1 MSVNIVKYNEIIDK
15 INECVNW
22 FERLDIK
29 NNRVDMYLGNGDI
42 LNIRFPEAGI
52 AHLLGINLSYLNMT
66 NKFRKDA
73 VSYDKLKYVLK
84 EPYVFQKLLVSKTI
98 SMENMFSDSIDQKLS
113 VFKDNLSVRI
123 DDIYCVIKYDNEK
136 TYQSINVPDVCD
148 YYVIRKKGSNYLVLG
163 LVKNDNVYNPATSRL
178 YDDEEKFN
186 EFMNRVAKKQ
196 KITYPHLLNIN
207 NPYRDYKV
215 NVFFPLA
222 EKERVL
228 NSVINISQK
237 YSATP
242 AVASDYAFTINKLK
256 NVREDKI
263 LNLNVL
269 RLLSDCIKSGTP
281 LDSNTIGQIC
291 GDSDIPEIISTLI
304 DVCNDGLCAGLIS
317 DSGKQCYSVM
327 EARNNELNVRAN
339 QLELELA
346 EEKQKNQLMELQLN
360 QLLEENTAYK
370 SQLDVYDQA
379 YQKVMTL
386 RKPK

>member
-29 NNRVDMYLGNGDI
+29 NNRIDMYLGNGDI
-42 LNIRFPEAGI
+42 LNIRFSEASI

-113 VFKDNLSVRI
+113 VFKDNLYVRT

-163 LVKNDNVYNPATSRL
+163 LVKNNNVYNPATSRL

-196 KITYPHLLNIN
+196 EITYPHLLNIN
-207 NPYRDYKV
+207 NPYCDYKV
-215 NVFFPLA
+215 NAFFPLA

-242 AVASDYAFTINKLK
+242 AVASDYAFTINKFK

-304 DVCNDGLCAGLIS
+304 DVCNDSLCTGLIS